1 MSLKKLIVLAI
12 LALAAYY
19 AIHVKGFNPFSH
31 KIDGNVTLYSM
42 DGKTPSLSEVAGENG
57 TFIFFMGTW
66 CPVCVSEIETLKGLT
81 EFFRKNKINILLC
94 IHGESKDNIH
104 QWTYQRDIPWDWKTF
119 YWYNTYE
126 PAFNIDVKGVPYLLV
141 RNKNGKATFKKAGG
155 SRHAQ
160 KQQVMRLFQTLC
172 LEQRLKPES
181 NNSVQVI
188 LAITKRVVQVYAPV
202 ATVLRKGNAV
212 ILFPFP
218 AVFRFKTPV

>member
-1 MSLKKLIVLAI
+1 MPQELFHHFFPLFIKKRYIRNMSLKKLIVLAI

-104 QWTYQRDIPWDWKTF
+104 QWTNQRDIPWDWKTF

-155 SRHAQ
+155 FYSDYLSKLALD
-160 KQQVMRLFQTLC
+160 M
-172 LEQRLKPES
+172 LKS
-181 NNSVQVI
+181 N
-188 LAITKRVVQVYAPV
+188 K
-202 ATVLRKGNAV
+202 
-212 ILFPFP
+212 
-218 AVFRFKTPV
+218 

>member
-42 DGKTPSLSEVAGENG
+42 DGKTPSLNEVAGENG

-94 IHGESKDNIH
+94 IPMSSLM
-104 QWTYQRDIPWDWKTF
+104 
-119 YWYNTYE
+119 NT
-126 PAFNIDVKGVPYLLV
+126 I
-141 RNKNGKATFKKAGG
+141 
-155 SRHAQ
+155 SRSSFSS
-160 KQQVMRLFQTLC
+160 L
-172 LEQRLKPES
+172 S
-181 NNSVQVI
+181 I
-188 LAITKRVVQVYAPV
+188 LSSITV
-202 ATVLRKGNAV
+202 
-212 ILFPFP
+212 
-218 AVFRFKTPV
+218 